1 MKHKIIEAI
10 LFIVGFINIFSGI
23 MWTFTDPTD
32 HWLWF
37 SRFALGVISLVFCG
51 IINKINYVEKDK

>member
-1 MKHKIIEAI
+1 MTHKIIELILLLIAI
-10 LFIVGFINIFSGI
+10 TNIFSGI
-23 MWTFTDPTD
+23 MWMFTDPTD

-37 SRFALGVISLVFCG
+37 SRFALGVISLGFCG